1 MSQDAFKPS
10 AYLKVGCPFS
20 FKFLLF
26 ASEAHLLDSIEI
38 VRCDPERPDFEHIKS
53 KLEQA
58 THAKA
63 SFPTVEVE
71 PGVYK
76 TDSDELIEY
85 YVARN
90 SVAARKLQA
99 LAFYKES
106 IFPQLL
112 KCHEEHGDSD

>member
-1 MSQDAFKPS
+1 MSQDAFKSS

-26 ASEAHLLDSIEI
+26 ASEARLLDSLAI
-38 VRCDPERPDFEHIKS
+38 VRCDPERPDFEPIKA

-76 TDSDELIEY
+76 TDSDKLIEY
-85 YVARN
+85 YVAR
-90 SVAARKLQA
+90 SGVDDQKLRA

-112 KCHEEHGDSD
+112 KCHEEHGDVD

>member
-1 MSQDAFKPS
+1 MTQAAFKPR

-26 ASEAHLLDSIEI
+26 ASEARLLDSIEI
-38 VRCDPERPDFEHIKS
+38 VRCDPEHPEFERIKS

-58 THAKA
+58 THDKA

-76 TDSDELIEY
+76 SDSDELIEY
-85 YVARN
+85 FARRY
-90 SVAARKLQA
+90 SVAEQKLPV
-99 LAFYKES
+99 LAFYKDS

-112 KCHEEHGDSD
+112 ECHE

>member
-26 ASEAHLLDSIEI
+26 VSEAHLLDSIEI
-38 VRCDPERPDFEHIKS
+38 VRCDPERPEFEEIKI

-63 SFPTVEVE
+63 IFPTVEVE
-71 PGVYK
+71 SGVYK
-76 TDSDELIEY
+76 TDSDKLIEY
-85 YVARN
+85 YARRTGVADQ
-90 SVAARKLQA
+90 KLPA

-112 KCHEEHGDSD
+112 ESHQ

>member
-1 MSQDAFKPS
+1 MSQDDFKPK

-26 ASEAHLLDSIEI
+26 ASEAQLLDSIEI
-38 VRCDPERPDFEHIKS
+38 VRCDPERAEFETIKS
-53 KLEQA
+53 KLERA

-76 TDSDELIEY
+76 TDSDKLIEHY
-85 YVARN
+85 MQRN
-90 SVAARKLQA
+90 SVADQKLQA

-112 KCHEEHGDSD
+112 KCHEEQGNND